1 MEPSFLGTIEHA
13 FPENGTLFQ
22 YCDALFLTFATDT
35 PATFSSD
42 FVFPFAKCCTWYAL
56 TVFFLV
62 SILLALRSHC
72 FLSKEFSL
80 LQRF

>member
-42 FVFPFAKCCTWYAL
+42 FVFPFGKCCTWYAL
-56 TVFFLV
+56 TVFFFG
-62 SILLALRSHC
+62 IYFAGI
-72 FLSKEFSL
+72 KISL
-80 LQRF
+80 LFV